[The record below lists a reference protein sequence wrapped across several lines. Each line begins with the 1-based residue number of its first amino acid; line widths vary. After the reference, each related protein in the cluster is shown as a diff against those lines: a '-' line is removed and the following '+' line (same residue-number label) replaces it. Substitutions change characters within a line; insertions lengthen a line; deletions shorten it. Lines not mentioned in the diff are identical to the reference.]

1 MSITGI
7 VNVDNTIT
15 GVEDLYLDELDV
27 NTIVLGGNDLQTT
40 LTNLQNQI
48 TTGGGYFQVIGEAQ
62 STASSSKNFSFG
74 ANTNDSE
81 LKVYL
86 PNSTWYGVALSSGGV
101 ITSPVDIDIIINSVT
116 YTYSIPNGSASTY
129 TNYNLNTAV
138 TQGQTLRAKFGTNLG
153 TGGSNYRITLFFRTN
168 AVNGTNGTNGTNG
181 QNVSFNIPTITTIT
195 PATSASIDDT
205 IVTASG
211 TQTHSLNFNIPRGK
225 NASFQVGTI
234 SSVGTASPTL
244 DITHSTNGNGD
255 NVYTMNFGLQQG
267 IQGQKGDKGDK
278 GDTGNQA
285 QSTLDAIAAAAISV
299 GAASAA
305 SASAAAAAASAL
317 TAAGAGAAAGAQAG
331 AEAAE
336 GVLAEQN
343 VRITQ
348 LETDVDALQYK
359 TNYIS
364 RNAGE
369 TTIGGS
375 RTIVNSTYGLLT
387 NTMEAD
393 SINVSNTINTN
404 DLNVVG
410 QSYFGDNITL
420 ADTIKLL
427 TNNIFQRQYPASG
440 DILIDATNLNIGD
453 TTNTINTTSTNY
465 YSSHTVYDVDAT
477 DITLSSDLDYSEITI
492 GSILDIES
500 SATIN
505 TRTINI
511 GTTQIG
517 MTDPILNI
525 GTYNRTTTQVRGETI
540 EILASETTS
549 INGSNNLE
557 IDSTHIVM
565 GNSGGD
571 IVINGATIDI
581 GTAGILNTINIGND
595 YSIVNINTGI
605 GQYINIPEFINQ
617 LGY

>member
-7 VNVDNTIT
+7 STVDNSIT
-15 GVEDLYLDELDV
+15 GDNTFNIDTLAADTIFLGGSNILDII
-27 NTIVLGGNDLQTT
+27 NGGGGGGGGGGGND
-40 LTNLQNQI
+40 
-48 TTGGGYFQVIGEAQ
+48 GQ
-62 STASSSKNFSFG
+62 SVSFYTPTFTQL
-74 ANTNDSE
+74 N
-81 LKVYL
+81 
-86 PNSTWYGVALSSGGV
+86 PN
-101 ITSPVDIDIIINSVT
+101 TSP
-116 YTYSIPNGSASTY
+116 Y
-129 TNYNLNTAV
+129 
-138 TQGQTLRAKFGTNLG
+138 
-153 TGGSNYRITLFFRTN
+153 ITD
-168 AVNGTNGTNGTNG
+168 
-181 QNVSFNIPTITTIT
+181 TITT
-195 PATSASIDDT
+195 A
-205 IVTASG
+205 
-211 TQTHSLNFNIPRGK
+211 NNIQYHQLGFGINRGK

-234 SSVGTASPTL
+234 SSVGTAPPSL
-244 DITHSTNGNGD
+244 DITQSTNVNGD

-267 IQGQKGDKGDK
+267 QQGIQGIQGQKGDA
-278 GDTGNQA
+278 GNQA
-285 QSTLDAIAAAAISV
+285 ESTLESIAAAAIST
-299 GAASAA
+299 AAATAA

-375 RTIVNSTYGLLT
+375 RTIVNSTNGLLT
-387 NTMEAD
+387 NNMEAD

-410 QSYFGDNITL
+410 QSYFGDDITL
-420 ADTIKLL
+420 ADTKSLN
-427 TNNIFQRQYPASG
+427 TNIVRQRQYPAAG
-440 DILIDATNLNIGD
+440 DILIDATNLDIGD

-465 YSSHTVYDVDAT
+465 YSSHTIYDVEAT
-477 DITLSSDLDYSEITI
+477 NITLSSDLDLSEITI
-492 GSILDIES
+492 GSILDRDT

-505 TRTINI
+505 TRAINI

-517 MTDPILNI
+517 MTAPILNL

-557 IDSTHIVM
+557 IDATHIVM
-565 GNSGGD
+565 GNAGGD
-571 IVINGATIDI
+571 VVINGATIDI
-581 GTAGILNTINIGND
+581 GTAGIFNTINIGND
-595 YSIVNINTGI
+595 YSVVNINAGI
-605 GQYINIPEFINQ
+605 GQYINIPEFVNQ
-617 LGY
+617 LTF